1 MNTRATNLKKNGPM
15 LNSVGMGEDFLLQ
28 VIVEGYLLVNN
39 FVRV

>member
-1 MNTRATNLKKNGPM
+1 M
-15 LNSVGMGEDFLLQ
+15 LIGVGMGEDFLLQ